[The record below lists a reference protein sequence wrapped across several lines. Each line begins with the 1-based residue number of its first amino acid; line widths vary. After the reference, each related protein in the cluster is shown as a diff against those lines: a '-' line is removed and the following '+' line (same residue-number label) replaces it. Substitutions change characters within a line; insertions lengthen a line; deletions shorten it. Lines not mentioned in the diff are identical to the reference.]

1 MRVWMCGG
9 SIEIIPCSI
18 VGHVFPQHGFYDR
31 RSVVPNT
38 MRVVEVWLDKTS
50 KRFYYQRNVDGEWG
64 TVGDLLLRCILN
76 YYQRHPTHYL
86 VVL

>member
-18 VGHVFPQHGFYDR
+18 VGHVFPEHGFYDR

-38 MRVVEVWLDKTS
+38 MRMVDVWLDKTS
-50 KRFYYQRNVDGEWG
+50 RRFYYQRNVDGKRRRRVRDF
-64 TVGDLLLRCILN
+64 TISVFMTINPFLHSAI
-76 YYQRHPTHYL
+76 
-86 VVL
+86 